1 MTKKTKSP
9 GSTSRSATSNASP
22 DLDLTKD
29 WSHLDPE
36 ARREEYEKR
45 VAQMYDRGKAVNFAT
60 AFEIDEVID
69 PMDTRHWILSGL
81 KASPAPLQREG
92 KKRPFIDTW

>member
-1 MTKKTKSP
+1 MKKKTAKYFEKIMDYL
-9 GSTSRSATSNASP
+9 G
-22 DLDLTKD
+22 LDLEDDSLCDT
-29 WSHLDPE
+29 P
-36 ARREEYEKR
+36 KR
-45 VAQMYDRGKAVNFAT
+45 VAQMYDRGKAINFAT

-81 KASPAPLQREG
+81 KASPAPQQREG